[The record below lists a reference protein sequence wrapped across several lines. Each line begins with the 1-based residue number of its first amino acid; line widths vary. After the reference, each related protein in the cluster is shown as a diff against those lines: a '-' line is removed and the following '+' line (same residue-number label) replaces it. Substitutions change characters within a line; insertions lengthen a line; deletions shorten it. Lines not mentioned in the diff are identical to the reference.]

1 MARRKLTQKQAY
13 KEGIEYQFIKGVTL
27 GPWTTYSLL
36 DDPKHMAFV
45 LSRYKFVAKMFEGRK
60 SVLEVGCGDAFGAPI
75 VAQAVGKLL
84 GIDPEI
90 RVIKSNRKRLDRI
103 KNLTFEHGDICSNP
117 PKGKFDAIYSVDVIE
132 HLDKPLNKDFMEN
145 QCALLDKDGVCL
157 IGTPNITAN
166 KFACHRSKVQHINLK
181 SQSMLRRQMEKYF
194 KNVFMFGMNDEV
206 VHTGYAPMCH
216 YIWGLGVGLK

>member
-1 MARRKLTQKQAY
+1 MARRKLTQQQAY
-13 KEGIEYQFIKGVTL
+13 KEGIEYQFIKGVEL

-45 LSRYKFVAKMFEGRK
+45 LARYKFVAKMLEGKK

-75 VAQAVGKLL
+75 VAQAVGHLL

-90 RVIKSNRKRLDRI
+90 RVIKSNKTRLARI
-103 KNLTFEHGDICSNP
+103 KNLQFAQGDICLSP
-117 PKGKFDAIYSVDVIE
+117 PSGQFDALFSVDVIE
-132 HLDKPLNKDFMEN
+132 HLDKPLNKNFMEN
-145 QCALLDKDGVCL
+145 QCALLKKDGVCM

-181 SQSMLRRQMEKYF
+181 SHSTLRKQMEKYF
-194 KNVFMFGMNDEV
+194 KNVFLFGMNDEV

-216 YIWGLGVGLK
+216 YIWGLGVGVK